1 MDVAA
6 HVEAKARAA
15 KEAAAALALAPTRA
29 KNEALQQMARGLEEK
44 TPAVLEANRA
54 DLDRAR
60 SAGLTRASLDRLTL
74 TEARIEEMAVGLRH
88 VAGAA
93 RPRRRDRRGLAAAER
108 RRDRAGSRPPRRHRL
123 HLRVPPQR
131 HRGCRRALPQ
141 VRQCGAAARRQRG
154 ARVQH
159 DHRADPGQGG
169 REGGPAGRRHPVRR
183 HARPRR
189 RHGDA
194 HARSLPRP
202 HHSSGWRGVRAVG
215 RGARD
220 GARPQAR
227 QGALPRLRRRGRRSG
242 HGAGHRPE
250 CQDPSGERV
259 QCDGDP
265 ARPRRR
271 RPGLPAHGGGAPRRG
286 RRRAARRRAGA
297 HPRAGRRARRRP
309 PTGIPSTSTMSSR

>member
-6 HVEAKARAA
+6 HVESQGPGGEGGGGGPRAGSDTG
-15 KEAAAALALAPTRA
+15 EERGAAADGAW
-29 KNEALQQMARGLEEK
+29 ARGED
-44 TPAVLEANRA
+44 PRG
-54 DLDRAR
+54 AR
-60 SAGLTRASLDRLTL
+60 GQPRGSRPG
-74 TEARIEEMAVGLRH
+74 AVGGADPRLSRSPH
-88 VAGAA
+88 PHRGADRGDGRRPPARGGAA
-93 RPRRRDRRGLAAAER
+93 RSRRRDRRGLAATER

-202 HHSSGWRGVRAVG
+202 HHSSGRGGVRAVG

-227 QGALPRLRRRGRRSG
+227 QGALPRLRRRGRRSR
-242 HGAGHRPE
+242 HGAGHR
-250 CQDPSGERV
+250 R
-259 QCDGDP
+259 
-265 ARPRRR
+265 
-271 RPGLPAHGGGAPRRG
+271 
-286 RRRAARRRAGA
+286 
-297 HPRAGRRARRRP
+297 
-309 PTGIPSTSTMSSR
+309 